1 MTNRYL
7 KSWKKLNVRKTKS
20 KYRLTPV
27 AKEDIKEIW
36 FYPVASWGEKR
47 AEVYIAQLET
57 QLEKLADNPTLGRD
71 RSEIN
76 KNYRSMSSEKHVI
89 FYIINGGYV
98 DIIGV
103 LHSSMDVFKYF
114 ED

>member
-1 MTNRYL
+1 M
-7 KSWKKLNVRKTKS
+7 RKTKN
-20 KYRLTPV
+20 KYRLTPA
-27 AKEDIKEIW
+27 AKQDIKEIW
-36 FYPVASWGEKR
+36 FYSVASRGEKR
-47 AEVYIAQLET
+47 AEAYVAQLEI
-57 QLEKLADNPTLGRD
+57 QFEKLAEYPKLGRD

-76 KNYRSMSSEKHVI
+76 KNYRSMLAEKHVI
-89 FYIINGGYV
+89 FYVVNGRYI